1 MNCERFE
8 ALLPDYLE
16 GTLTPEEAAQMAE
29 HAKACEACSKA
40 EGDMR
45 LILSDLAA
53 MDASAQVPAQWSQG
67 WRQAVRD
74 EEKTLMQKQEEAHR
88 RRPVSWRA
96 WVSAAAAVVVLV
108 AGSLA
113 VREFVPQ
120 TAALPDANYSRGMQE
135 AGYDTFE
142 AETKM
147 YAGGNVAAMP
157 PAMPEAATDESAVY
171 SLKSEDTAAQPAAG
185 AAVQGVKVIR
195 TASYNL
201 ATMQFEQDLE
211 AIKALAAAYQGWVEY
226 AGVSG
231 DMKRGD
237 TRYANL
243 TLRIPTE
250 SLEAFRTGVA
260 KIGRVTDSSESA
272 TDVSESYADT
282 GMRLA
287 TQQTKMERLKELLKT
302 SGELADIL
310 AVENEIANTQYQI
323 DSYES
328 TLRGMDS
335 RIDFT
340 KIDVYLQEETAKDA
354 ASEKNLTLGERI
366 QKGFAASIK
375 AMGQFLQD
383 AAVFLVMA
391 LPVILALALAT
402 LIVILI
408 RKHKKRHA
416 K

>member
-8 ALLPDYLE
+8 ALLTDYLE
-16 GTLTPEEAAQMAE
+16 GTLTSELAAEMAE
-29 HAKACEACSKA
+29 HAKTCEACAKA
-40 EGDMR
+40 EEDMR
-45 LILSDLAA
+45 LILTDLAA
-53 MDASAQVPAQWSQG
+53 MDTSVQVPTEWSQR

-74 EEKTLMQKQEEAHR
+74 EEKTQMLKQEETR
-88 RRPVSWRA
+88 RRKPTSWRA
-96 WVSAAAAVVVLV
+96 WVSAAAAVLVLV
-108 AGSLA
+108 AGSLT
-113 VREFVPQ
+113 VRELIPQ
-120 TAALPDANYSRGMQE
+120 TMQE
-135 AGYDTFE
+135 PSADYSQALQKAGYDTFQE
-142 AETKM
+142 QPKM
-147 YAGGNVAAMP
+147 YADSNAGALPVP
-157 PAMPEAATDESAVY
+157 MPEMAADESAVS
-171 SLKSEDTAAQPAAG
+171 SLKSADTAAAPAAG
-185 AAVQGVKVIR
+185 STVNGVKVIR
-195 TASYNL
+195 TASYSL
-201 ATMQFEQDLE
+201 ATMQFEQDLS
-211 AIKALAAAYQGWVEY
+211 AIKALAATYQGWVEY

-231 DMKRGD
+231 DQTRGD

-250 SLEAFRTGVA
+250 SLNDFRTGVT

-282 GMRLA
+282 SMRLT
-287 TQQTKMERLKELLKT
+287 TQQTKMERLEALLKN
-302 SGELADIL
+302 SGDLADIL

-340 KIDVYLQEETAKDA
+340 KIDVYLTEETAKDA
-354 ASEKNLTLGERI
+354 ASVKNLTLGERI

-375 AMGQFLQD
+375 ALGQFLQD

-391 LPVILALALAT
+391 LPVILILALIA
-402 LIVILI
+402 LVIILV
-408 RKHKKRHA
+408 RRHHKRHT